1 MVADVPVVMIMKEPI
16 IVGGN
21 ISVYDVAKL
30 MVKENVPCV
39 LVVYE
44 KNRDKIGVAKD
55 EDIVKKVI
63 FKKIPLDK
71 VKVEEIVSE
80 DILKVPPDKTITEV
94 LNLMKKTGKKEV
106 FIVDEGKIIGMITID
121 EIINISPE
129 LLDTLKSLVD
139 YLLKIIDE
147 VLEEDKKIG

>member
-147 VLEEDKKIG
+147 VLEEDKK